1 MSRPGC
7 APTFVNG
14 TARPA
19 SRGPMRRR
27 WSLEVIGAHPGS
39 NRSLVVQASRREEL
53 VGLKI
58 ELCDTGQ
65 AGTLRALDGAAIG
78 PGLLDVDPE
87 RGAMLMRWVVGRPLQ
102 VADPENLPRT
112 RGLAVALAAVNTQ
125 PGVAPAP
132 HSGAAMEQGVSLAL
146 RHLDRLGETPYRP
159 DLLHEDRDGA
169 LSSSAF
175 MSIGGRPKRT
185 PRALAEAMPASM
197 RSRMRS
203 RS

>member
-1 MSRPGC
+1 
-7 APTFVNG
+7 
-14 TARPA
+14 
-19 SRGPMRRR
+19 
-27 WSLEVIGAHPGS
+27 
-39 NRSLVVQASRREEL
+39 
-53 VGLKI
+53 
-58 ELCDTGQ
+58 
-65 AGTLRALDGAAIG
+65 
-78 PGLLDVDPE
+78 
-87 RGAMLMRWVVGRPLQ
+87 MRWVVGRPLQ

-132 HSGAAMEQGVSLAL
+132 HAGAAMEQGVSLAL
-146 RHLDRLGETPYRP
+146 RRLDRLGETPYRP